1 MNSPS
6 NDRWWNI
13 PNWKAN
19 HWKKRE
25 VFLLSVIAGDT
36 AGAEE
41 PAAHAVLHLVPAG
54 TTAIPSLGLLHSQL
68 PAWYSPTLSGMF
80 LTRLSFCKGQELVTF
95 YHCRKVTWPELLA
108 WKSLLFK
115 VKADGEPAGRKDQFY
130 SMTLPSF
137 VPCSNPFYYLWHPV
151 IQISL

>member
-25 VFLLSVIAGDT
+25 FSCSRWLLETLQGLRTQQHPPWYAWSQQVPQHCPHLGSSI
-36 AGAEE
+36 
-41 PAAHAVLHLVPAG
+41 PSSLPSAAQ
-54 TTAIPSLGLLHSQL
+54 PSLGC
-68 PAWYSPTLSGMF
+68 F
-80 LTRLSFCKGQELVTF
+80 LTRLFFCKGQELVTF

-115 VKADGEPAGRKDQFY
+115 VKADGEPTGRKDQFY

-151 IQISL
+151 LQISL